1 MTLQIF
7 KQGDEILKVGSG
19 NIILI
24 EIELKQ
30 DDKRFKETNWSRSTK

>member
-1 MTLQIF
+1 M
-7 KQGDEILKVGSG
+7 LKVGSG